1 MLLHGGGTGVAAQSY
16 VAHYDFPH
24 VNIMELK
31 RKWYTATF
39 NFGAGDW
46 QVFFK
51 NHHRDTYI
59 LNRARAIV
67 ASGLHRNVIILLKV
81 NPCVTS
87 REQLTENKQWGKTEI
102 EG

>member
-39 NFGAGDW
+39 NFGAGD
-46 QVFFK
+46 
-51 NHHRDTYI
+51 
-59 LNRARAIV
+59 
-67 ASGLHRNVIILLKV
+67 
-81 NPCVTS
+81 
-87 REQLTENKQWGKTEI
+87 
-102 EG
+102 